1 MRGGELQSAGCPRL
15 PCWKGVMRLD
25 YFRQSPKAGT
35 DQKVTVWLSPW
46 TMKTAAWLSVKDN
59 LLGKTGQ
66 KDKKKNQKTVLVC
79 MQRLKKLKS

>member
-1 MRGGELQSAGCPRL
+1 MQSAGCPRL
-15 PCWKGVMRLD
+15 PCWKGVMRLY

-66 KDKKKNQKTVLVC
+66 KD
-79 MQRLKKLKS
+79 